1 MELLYVFLRFVLYCM
16 FGGKIKRMELLSDRL
31 HGGTRHYY
39 YPIFVLKIKRAVS
52 GEAFYVLFSPFV
64 DWAVCYDTL

>member
-16 FGGKIKRMELLSDRL
+16 FGGKIKLMELLSVRL
-31 HGGTRHYY
+31 HGGTRHYN

-52 GEAFYVLFSPFV
+52 REAFYVLFSPFV